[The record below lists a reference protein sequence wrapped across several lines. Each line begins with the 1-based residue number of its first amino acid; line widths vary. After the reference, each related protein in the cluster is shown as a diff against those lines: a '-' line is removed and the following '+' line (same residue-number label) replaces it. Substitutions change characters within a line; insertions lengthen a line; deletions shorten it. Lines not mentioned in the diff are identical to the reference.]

1 MKNQKNENISS
12 SDLHLINDLNAA
24 LQTEKHR
31 GMFAVIILFFILIIV
46 FLIWAYNST
55 VEEVT
60 RGQGSVIPSSR
71 EQIVQSGENAKSLSK
86 TIVLVRYIQANQNVH
101 QMMFSA

>member
-1 MKNQKNENISS
+1 MSNQKKENVSS
-12 SDLHLINDLNAA
+12 ADLHLINDLNAA

-31 GMFAVIILFFILIIV
+31 GLFAVIVILFLLITAFV
-46 FLIWAYNST
+46 VWAYNSK

-71 EQIVQSGENAKSLSK
+71 EQYCGKRTSIIENG
-86 TIVLVRYIQANQNVH
+86 RYA
-101 QMMFSA
+101 FFCDFARKCS